1 MKIKSVL
8 SGVAAI
14 LLVSAFYIFA
24 FGIVDQVDDT
34 NISDDYL
41 YSTETSYSESVS
53 AAETS
58 SEHSDEMQSFIDT
71 EGNEYY
77 FIPDT
82 SLHNINTAAVNTSAS
97 EEQDAPEELV
107 ESYNDEE
114 LFDDNDSEG
123 LNFVEASSQPVYARD
138 KDSDVVLS
146 RLSNS
151 SSSKS
156 KGKKTTTT
164 TTATATTTTVTTT
177 AATTTE
183 RPVTTTPYTQTT
195 SYYTYDT
202 TYYDTTSVYTT
213 VATTTAQTTAP
224 VSNPP
229 IGNETF
235 SVRINGGS
243 AQQIDAYDLICMIV
257 SGEMSSSFNDEAI
270 KAQAVAAYCYVKYNN
285 LNGISPSVVVSSSV
299 TDRIKSLVSS
309 VWGVACYYNG
319 SIAQTVYCASSAG
332 YTASSVNVWGGNY
345 PYLTSVSCPFDTQSD
360 PNYGLTKTF
369 SESEMRSY
377 LEGALGITLSNDPS
391 NWLTVTSYVDTVYVG
406 SINVDGQKT
415 ITGRYLRENVL
426 GYKLRS
432 ASFNVVY
439 SNGQFI
445 FTTYGYGHG
454 VGMSQNGANILAKQG
469 YTYVDILKY
478 YYTGITVR

>member
-8 SGVAAI
+8 SGIAAI
-14 LLVSAFYIFA
+14 LLVSTFYIFA
-24 FGIVDQVDDT
+24 FGIVDEVDDT

-41 YSTETSYSESVS
+41 YVTETSSTESIS
-53 AAETS
+53 
-58 SEHSDEMQSFIDT
+58 SDETAWKQSDELQSFIDT

-82 SLHNINTAAVNTSAS
+82 SSHNTHTDVNTSAS
-97 EEQDAPEELV
+97 EEHDAPEELV

-123 LNFVEASSQPVYARD
+123 LNSVEANSQHVYARD
-138 KDSDVVLS
+138 KDSDIVLS
-146 RLSNS
+146 KLSNS
-151 SSSKS
+151 ASSKA

-164 TTATATTTTVTTT
+164 TTSATTTT

-183 RPVTTTPYTQTT
+183 KPAITTSYTQTT
-195 SYYTYDT
+195 PYYTYDT
-202 TYYDTTSVYTT
+202 SYYDTTTLYTT
-213 VATTTAQTTAP
+213 FATTAETTVQTTAP
-224 VSNPP
+224 VNNPP
-229 IGNETF
+229 IGNETL
-235 SVRINGGS
+235 SVRLNGS
-243 AQQIDAYDLICMIV
+243 VQQINAYDLVCMIV
-257 SGEMSSSFNDEAI
+257 TSEMGSSFTDEAI

-285 LNGISPSVVVSSSV
+285 LNGISPSVVASSSV
-299 TDRIKSLVSS
+299 PDRIKSLVSS

-319 SIAQTVYCASSAG
+319 TIAQTVYCASSAG

-345 PYLTSVSCPFDTQSD
+345 SYLTSVSCPFDAQGD
-360 PNYGLTKTF
+360 PNYGITKTF

-377 LEGALGITLSNDPS
+377 LEGSLGITLSNDPS
-391 NWLTVTSYVDTVYVG
+391 KWLTVTSYVDTVYVG

-415 ITGRYLRENVL
+415 ITGRYLRENIL
-426 GYKLRS
+426 GYRLRS

>member
-202 TYYDTTSVYTT
+202 TIMI
-213 VATTTAQTTAP
+213 QHLF
-224 VSNPP
+224 
-229 IGNETF
+229 I
-235 SVRINGGS
+235 
-243 AQQIDAYDLICMIV
+243 QQ
-257 SGEMSSSFNDEAI
+257 
-270 KAQAVAAYCYVKYNN
+270 
-285 LNGISPSVVVSSSV
+285 
-299 TDRIKSLVSS
+299 
-309 VWGVACYYNG
+309 
-319 SIAQTVYCASSAG
+319 
-332 YTASSVNVWGGNY
+332 
-345 PYLTSVSCPFDTQSD
+345 
-360 PNYGLTKTF
+360 
-369 SESEMRSY
+369 
-377 LEGALGITLSNDPS
+377 
-391 NWLTVTSYVDTVYVG
+391 
-406 SINVDGQKT
+406 
-415 ITGRYLRENVL
+415 
-426 GYKLRS
+426 
-432 ASFNVVY
+432 
-439 SNGQFI
+439 
-445 FTTYGYGHG
+445 
-454 VGMSQNGANILAKQG
+454 
-469 YTYVDILKY
+469 
-478 YYTGITVR
+478 